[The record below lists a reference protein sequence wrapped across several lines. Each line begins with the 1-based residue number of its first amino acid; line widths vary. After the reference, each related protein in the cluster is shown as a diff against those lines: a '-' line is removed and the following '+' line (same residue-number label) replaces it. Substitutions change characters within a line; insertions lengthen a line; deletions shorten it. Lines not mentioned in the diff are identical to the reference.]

1 MHFTE
6 YVSTRMPLPDQA
18 QALRLANR
26 VLLLHVLQVTLTAAD
41 KPLALEEFH
50 LPWHDLELAFQL

>member
-1 MHFTE
+1 
-6 YVSTRMPLPDQA
+6 MPLPDQA